1 MKKFSFVVLLIS
13 LVVAMQSCNQDEP
26 IRGINIPPK
35 SILDDSENLGGT
47 YSYVLDTTDFQILV
61 NYGTYYFRDS
71 SNMYHSYDYSHID
84 STAEHAPLN
93 YSNLCILLCQPWNT
107 KEKKLLITN

>member
-1 MKKFSFVVLLIS
+1 MKKLSFVVTCLFIF
-13 LVVAMQSCNQDEP
+13 VAMQSCNQDEP

-61 NYGTYYFRDS
+61 NF
-71 SNMYHSYDYSHID
+71 
-84 STAEHAPLN
+84 
-93 YSNLCILLCQPWNT
+93 
-107 KEKKLLITN
+107 TNKIQLEDI